1 MAIAEATVKVTH
13 ASNTRNE
20 TDAVVIF
27 VLLGNTEMRKVPGEL
42 ALTVRE

>member
-1 MAIAEATVKVTH
+1 VTD

-27 VLLGNTEMRKVPGEL
+27 VTPRNRVQKVPGEL
-42 ALTVRE
+42 AFTVRE